1 MHHATRTRALCR
13 FFPTRP
19 DSATGL
25 HDRSGTRGAG
35 HSKSATSIVT
45 LCHIPLRRYTA
56 SGGSTSLPGIGTDL
70 KVLLGL
76 AERVTVYA
84 ALARHVNL
92 EDLWFG

>member
-1 MHHATRTRALCR
+1 M
-13 FFPTRP
+13 
-19 DSATGL
+19 
-25 HDRSGTRGAG
+25 
-35 HSKSATSIVT
+35 T